1 MLFRNEPVI
10 KTSTKIVLLAESLQ
24 CLHTRLDY
32 LVPSGEMMSSLETVG
47 ALHTTLGTVLHNI
60 RIVETP
66 HIAVLIG

>member
-47 ALHTTLGTVLHNI
+47 ALLHLNNI
-60 RIVETP
+60 LQKGVEETP
-66 HIAVLIG
+66 CR